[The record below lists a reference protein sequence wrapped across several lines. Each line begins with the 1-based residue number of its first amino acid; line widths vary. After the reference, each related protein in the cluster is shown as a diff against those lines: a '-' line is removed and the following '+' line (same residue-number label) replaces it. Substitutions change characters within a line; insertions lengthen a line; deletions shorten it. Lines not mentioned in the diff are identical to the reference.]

1 MKETPTP
8 PATAQ
13 GASASRRPLDLFGR
27 LVDRVREIDHVELGL
42 TMTLA
47 MAAISLHEPFWYLK
61 LGVMTLA
68 VSALVVRPLQ
78 WNPLVWF
85 GLVAVYLLSFR
96 FTWYEQNNHDYLK
109 LYWCLGVGV
118 SLLALNPR
126 KALAWNARILIGLCF
141 LFATVW
147 KLISIDYL
155 NGEFFHYFLLQDTR
169 FELIARFLGGLSPAD
184 LGPERIARVGYTAY
198 GDPAAGTDVAYAGA
212 VGWISPIL
220 TWWTVAIEGAVA
232 VAFLSPL
239 GTAISKWR
247 DVLLV
252 VFMMSTYII
261 APVLFFAWILCG
273 MGVIQSEAE
282 RLRFVPLLYIAVF
295 VLILVRF
302 YVPV

>member
-1 MKETPTP
+1 MTETTTSLA
-8 PATAQ
+8 PARSVTAP
-13 GASASRRPLDLFGR
+13 RRALDLLDR
-27 LVDRVREIDHVELGL
+27 LSDRVRDIDPVELGL

-47 MAAISLHEPFWYLK
+47 MVAISLHEPFWYLK
-61 LGVMTLA
+61 LGIMTLA

-78 WNPLVWF
+78 WNPLIWF
-85 GLVAVYLLSFR
+85 GLVGVFLLSFR

-109 LYWCLGVGV
+109 LYWCLGVGM
-118 SLLALNPR
+118 SLLAASPR
-126 KALAWNARILIGLCF
+126 EALARNARILIGLCF

-169 FELIARFLGGLSPAD
+169 FELIARSLGGISPAE
-184 LGPERIARVGYTAY
+184 LHPERIARVNFTAY
-198 GDPAAGTDVAYAGA
+198 GDPGAGTAVPFAGA

-232 VAFLSPL
+232 VAFLSPP
-239 GTAISKWR
+239 GTMVSKWR
-247 DVLLV
+247 DLLLV
-252 VFMMSTYII
+252 AFMLSTYII
-261 APVLFFAWILCG
+261 APVLFFAWLLCG
-273 MGVIQSEAE
+273 MGVVQCEAE
-282 RLRFVPLLYIAVF
+282 RVRYAPLLYVAVF